1 MKNIF
6 KLTNITNIFLTLFI
20 TVNLISMSGTFTKNE
35 PNYWRDNQK
44 IDLIEDAK
52 TKIQQKLE
60 TEKDIHMIKCSYE
73 LKGNKLQ
80 STQTKVFHTS
90 YRKDPSYDCEE
101 FPLTSNDKNLKNA
114 RVEFIFNKCTDD
126 KIIIQKI
133 KHKKNQTIAFNTKPQ
148 KATPEHA

>member
-60 TEKDIHMIKCSYE
+60 TEKDVHMIKCSYE
-73 LKGNKLQ
+73 LKGNNLQ
-80 STQTKVFHTS
+80 STQTKVFHTG
-90 YRKDPSYDCEE
+90 YRKDPSYDW
-101 FPLTSNDKNLKNA
+101 
-114 RVEFIFNKCTDD
+114 
-126 KIIIQKI
+126 
-133 KHKKNQTIAFNTKPQ
+133 
-148 KATPEHA
+148 